1 MAETKILITIKSGT
15 TPIGFGNL
23 QEDDGISVAHGGLGI
38 NYVAPNRILLG
49 NSSLPVN
56 TIGLNNLQSSPNV
69 SATTNTN
76 TIIGN
81 QDLKLE
87 VQEDQIAMNAL
98 KGTFPFG
105 RICPAIS
112 YARFEEVADD
122 FGYEAGAAEF

>member
-1 MAETKILITIKSGT
+1 MAKTKILITIKSGT

-23 QEDDGISVAHGGLGI
+23 QKDDGISVAHGGLGI

-56 TIGLNNLQSSPNV
+56 TMGLNNLQSSPNV

-87 VQEDQIAMNAL
+87 VQEDHIAMNAL

-105 RICPAIS
+105 RIGPAIS
-112 YARFEEVADD
+112 DARFEEGADD
-122 FGYEAGAAEF
+122 FGSEAGVEF